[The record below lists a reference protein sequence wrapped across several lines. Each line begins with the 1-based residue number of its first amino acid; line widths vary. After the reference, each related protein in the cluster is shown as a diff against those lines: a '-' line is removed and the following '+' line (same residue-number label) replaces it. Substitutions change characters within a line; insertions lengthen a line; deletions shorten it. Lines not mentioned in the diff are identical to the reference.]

1 MGDNNE
7 GAQSLL
13 VYGGLAL
20 AVVCIIIA
28 IAVG

>member
-1 MGDNNE
+1 MGDSND

-20 AVVCIIIA
+20 VVLIA
-28 IAVG
+28 IMVLTIS

>member
-1 MGDNNE
+1 MGDSNE

-13 VYGGLAL
+13 VYAGAALAL
-20 AVVCIIIA
+20 IMVIIA

>member
-1 MGDNNE
+1 MGDSND

-13 VYGGLAL
+13 VYGGAAL
-20 AVVCIIIA
+20 VLICIILA